1 MRAVLEA
8 KEILEGQGHQLVEY
22 QPPCDLKVLD
32 LYMSTLGPGA
42 SKFLEVVNQEEVIDR
57 CVNK

>member
-22 QPPCDLKVLD
+22 RPPCDLKVLD